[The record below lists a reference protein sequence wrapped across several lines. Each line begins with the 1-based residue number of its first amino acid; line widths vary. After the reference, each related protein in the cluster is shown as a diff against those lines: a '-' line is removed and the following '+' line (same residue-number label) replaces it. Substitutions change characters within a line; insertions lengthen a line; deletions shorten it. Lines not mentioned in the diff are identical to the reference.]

1 MPAPPPRSPT
11 PGAFPPPSRGPTPG
25 AFPAP
30 ARAPTPGAFPPPRLP
45 TPGPVVASAPPGW
58 PTSPSFSPS
67 SFAPPPLPDL
77 VGGAP
82 PELVLETELDFSL
95 EAAGSF
101 ESAAVA
107 VPPPGGGLAG
117 LFDGVD
123 LGSPGAAPAVA
134 TGATAPQGAPGPGL
148 DVVGAFAAA
157 ETSSLPA
164 PPPPPIAVRL
174 RALAER
180 LRAEGRYDDAMTL
193 EEAIAWLPTS

>member
-1 MPAPPPRSPT
+1 M
-11 PGAFPPPSRGPTPG
+11 
-25 AFPAP
+25 
-30 ARAPTPGAFPPPRLP
+30 P
-45 TPGPVVASAPPGW
+45 TPGPLVAAAPPGW
-58 PTSPSFSPS
+58 PPMPAVSPS

-95 EAAGSF
+95 AAAGSF
-101 ESAAVA
+101 DASA
-107 VPPPGGGLAG
+107 VPVPAAGDGLAG

-123 LGSPGAAPAVA
+123 LAAPA
-134 TGATAPQGAPGPGL
+134 APALESGSWPGPRAAPDHGV

-164 PPPPPIAVRL
+164 PPPPPISVRL